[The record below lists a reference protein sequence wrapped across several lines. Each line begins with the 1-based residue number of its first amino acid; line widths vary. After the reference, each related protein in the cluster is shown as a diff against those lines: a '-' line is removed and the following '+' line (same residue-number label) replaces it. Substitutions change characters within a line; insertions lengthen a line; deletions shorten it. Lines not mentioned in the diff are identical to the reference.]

1 VQSFLRHFRHE
12 FEYMIEHEGRS
23 IVSDTARAAA

>member
-12 FEYMIEHEGRS
+12 FEYMVENGGKS
-23 IVSDTARAAA
+23 IVDAPAQAVA